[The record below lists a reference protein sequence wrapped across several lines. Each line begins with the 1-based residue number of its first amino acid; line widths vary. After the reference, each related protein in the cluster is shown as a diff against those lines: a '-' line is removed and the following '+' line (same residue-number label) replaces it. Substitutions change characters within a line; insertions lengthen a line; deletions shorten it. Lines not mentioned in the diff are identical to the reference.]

1 MIEIT
6 AIPAITAKAR
16 ECPTRV
22 TNEGLK
28 IHPSKKP
35 AKCPE
40 AMMPISIAVK
50 PSAWPEMV
58 SKGRSEPTPI
68 CTRPMERSNADSAI
82 SSFMRRLPALSKTV
96 PEKGSQWRLGWNGL
110 ASVD

>member
-1 MIEIT
+1 
-6 AIPAITAKAR
+6 
-16 ECPTRV
+16 
-22 TNEGLK
+22 
-28 IHPSKKP
+28 
-35 AKCPE
+35 
-40 AMMPISIAVK
+40 MPISIAVK

-58 SKGRSEPTPI
+58 SKGRSEPMPI
-68 CTRPMERSNADSAI
+68 CTRMMERSNADSEI